1 MKCAIS
7 LDSNIEVEKLVKI
20 VNSIVQD
27 QLKREGSLEDS
38 LLVISVAKAVDGE
51 FVTSP

>member
-1 MKCAIS
+1 MKFAIS
-7 LDSNIEVEKLVKI
+7 LDQRFDANKLIAAINKI
-20 VNSIVQD
+20 LED